1 MTNAAPT
8 VQTVQ
13 LPASGPIMV
22 TRIISDRLFPESAA
36 RVVGC
41 PHCKQNISVPV
52 PAEKDPEPVTW
63 IVSQAH
69 PLMPDMKVIRM
80 FIIDS
85 GVEVYSV
92 SNDGKSGA
100 RNLVPMKSVRLTEEA
115 MPLDVFAEELE
126 EAEDD
131 NFPGGDP
138 EPGDPDPGDDP
149 DDTPQPGKP
158 LPALPVQNGGAA
170 S

>member
-1 MTNAAPT
+1 MTTAAPA

-13 LPASGPIMV
+13 LPVSGPIMV
-22 TRIISDRLFPESAA
+22 TRMISDRLFPDSAQ

-41 PHCKQNISVPV
+41 PHCKQNISVPL
-52 PAEKDPEPVTW
+52 PADKDPEPVTW

-80 FIIDS
+80 FIIDT

-115 MPLDVFAEELE
+115 MPLDVFADELE
-126 EAEDD
+126 QAEDD
-131 NFPGGDP
+131 NFPGAGDDP
-138 EPGDPDPGDDP
+138 EPGDPDPGDP
-149 DDTPQPGKP
+149 EPQPGRP
-158 LPALPVQNGGAA
+158 LPALPAQNGGGAP
-170 S
+170 